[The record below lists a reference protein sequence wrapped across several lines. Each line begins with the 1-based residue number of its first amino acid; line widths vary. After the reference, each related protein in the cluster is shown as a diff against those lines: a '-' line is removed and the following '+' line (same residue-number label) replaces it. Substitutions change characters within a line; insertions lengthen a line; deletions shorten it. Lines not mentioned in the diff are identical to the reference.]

1 MNRTLRILAL
11 LGAIAVAL
19 IAVFAGKLKAFQHE
33 HAAAQAPAAQSGQR
47 KVLYW
52 YDAMNPAHHY
62 DKPGKAPD
70 GMDLVPMYEAAP
82 APAAASQAER
92 KILYWYDPMHP
103 QYKSDKP
110 GKAPDCGMDL
120 VPKYADDQPAA
131 PGAVTIAADRQQLM
145 GVRTAVV
152 ERQHLTRD
160 IHTSGQFVT
169 DESRLAH
176 VHVKVSG
183 YIEKVFA
190 DFPGQSVRKG
200 QPLFTVYSPDLV
212 ATQQEYLIAKRGE
225 RSMVSSD
232 FPSVS
237 QGAQSLLASA
247 RERLKLWDISDAQIE
262 KLDRSGEVSRTMT
275 IYSPVSGVIQDRK
288 AFPNTAVNPDTDLY
302 TVADLS
308 RLWVNADIYEYEAP
322 YVRVGQPA
330 EVRLSYFPGKVWQG
344 RINFIYPQM
353 DAQTRTLKVRI
364 DLPNPG
370 LQLKPQMFADVT
382 VKVDYGDNVVV
393 PEEAV
398 LDSGREQTV
407 FVSVGEG
414 RFVPRKVTAGAH
426 VEGKVVILSGLKAGD
441 TIVTS
446 GNFLVDS
453 ESQLRSATEAM
464 QH

>member
-11 LGAIAVAL
+11 LGAIAVAV

-33 HAAAQAPAAQSGQR
+33 HAAAPVAAPTAQSGQR

-52 YDAMNPAHHY
+52 YDGMNPAHHY

-82 APAAASQAER
+82 AAASKAER
-92 KILYWYDPMHP
+92 KVLYWYDPMHP

-110 GKAPDCGMDL
+110 GKSPDCGMDM
-120 VPKYADDQPAA
+120 VPKYADDQPLA

-145 GVRTAVV
+145 GVRTAMV
-152 ERQHLTRD
+152 ERQRLTRE
-160 IHTSGQFVT
+160 IHTNGQFVA

-225 RSMVSSD
+225 RSMGSSE

-262 KLDRSGEVSRTMT
+262 KLDRTGEVSRTMT

-308 RLWVNADIYEYEAP
+308 QLWVNADIYEYEAP

-330 EVRLSYFPGKVWQG
+330 EVRLSYFPGKVWNG

-353 DAQTRTLKVRI
+353 DPQTRTLKVRI

-407 FVSVGEG
+407 FVSEGEG

-426 VEGKVVILSGLKAGD
+426 VDGKVMILSGLKAGE

-453 ESQLRSATEAM
+453 ESQLRSATEQM

>member
-11 LGAIAVAL
+11 VGAIAVAV
-19 IAVFAGKLKAFQHE
+19 IAVFAGKLKGFQHE
-33 HAAAQAPAAQSGQR
+33 HAAASAPAPAAQSGQR

-82 APAAASQAER
+82 AAAKGER
-92 KILYWYDPMHP
+92 KVLYWYDPMHP

-120 VPKYADDQPAA
+120 VPKYVEDQPPA
-131 PGAVTIAADRQQLM
+131 PGAVTLAADRQQLM

-152 ERQHLTRD
+152 ERQRLTRE
-160 IHTSGQFVT
+160 IHTSGQFVA

-225 RSMVSSD
+225 RSMATSD
-232 FPSVS
+232 FPSVA

-262 KLDRSGEVSRTMT
+262 KLDRSGEASRTLT
-275 IYSPVSGVIQDRK
+275 IYSPVSGVIQERK
-288 AFPNTAVNPDTDLY
+288 AFPNTAVTPDTDLY

-330 EVRLSYFPGKVWQG
+330 EVRLSYFPGKVWNG

-407 FVSVGEG
+407 FVSEGEG
-414 RFVPRKVTAGAH
+414 RFVPRKVTVGAR
-426 VEGKVVILSGLKAGD
+426 VDGKAVILSGLKAGD
-441 TIVTS
+441 TVVTS

>member
-11 LGAIAVAL
+11 LGAIAVAV

-33 HAAAQAPAAQSGQR
+33 HAAAGAAVQDGRDAPPHTSTPER
-47 KVLYW
+47 KV
-52 YDAMNPAHHY
+52 
-62 DKPGKAPD
+62 
-70 GMDLVPMYEAAP
+70 
-82 APAAASQAER
+82 
-92 KILYWYDPMHP
+92 LYWYDPMHP

-120 VPKYADDQPAA
+120 VPKYAEEQPPA
-131 PGAVTIAADRQQLM
+131 PGAVNLSTDQRQFM

-152 ERQHLTRD
+152 ERRRLTRE
-160 IHTSGQFVT
+160 IRTSGQFVA
-169 DESRLAH
+169 DESRLEH

-183 YIEKVFA
+183 FIEKVYA
-190 DFPGQSVRKG
+190 DYAGQSVRKG

-225 RSMVSSD
+225 RSMASSE

-262 KLDRSGEVSRTMT
+262 KLDRTGEVSRTLT
-275 IYSPVSGVIQDRK
+275 IYSPVAGVIQDRK
-288 AFPNTAVNPDTDLY
+288 AFPNTSVNPDTELY
-302 TVADLS
+302 TVVDLS
-308 RLWVNADIYEYEAP
+308 RLWLNADIYEYEAP

-330 EVRLSYFPGKVWQG
+330 EVRLSYFPGKVWRG
-344 RINFIYPQM
+344 RISFIYPQM

-370 LQLKPQMFADVT
+370 LQLKPQMFADVSLQ
-382 VKVDYGDNVVV
+382 VDYGDSVIV

-407 FVSVGEG
+407 FVAEGEG
-414 RFVPRKVTAGAH
+414 RFIPRQVTTGAR
-426 VEGKVVILSGLKAGD
+426 VDGKAVILSGLKAGE
-441 TIVTS
+441 TVVTS

-453 ESQLRSATEAM
+453 ESQLRSATAAM

>member
-1 MNRTLRILAL
+1 VVVRQRLAR
-11 LGAIAVAL
+11 
-19 IAVFAGKLKAFQHE
+19 E
-33 HAAAQAPAAQSGQR
+33 
-47 KVLYW
+47 
-52 YDAMNPAHHY
+52 
-62 DKPGKAPD
+62 
-70 GMDLVPMYEAAP
+70 
-82 APAAASQAER
+82 
-92 KILYWYDPMHP
+92 
-103 QYKSDKP
+103 
-110 GKAPDCGMDL
+110 
-120 VPKYADDQPAA
+120 
-131 PGAVTIAADRQQLM
+131 
-145 GVRTAVV
+145 
-152 ERQHLTRD
+152 
-160 IHTSGQFVT
+160 IHTSGQFVA

-225 RSMVSSD
+225 RSMGSAE

-262 KLDRSGEVSRTMT
+262 KLDRTGEVSRTMT
-275 IYSPVSGVIQDRK
+275 IYSPVSGVIQERK

-330 EVRLSYFPGKVWQG
+330 EVRLSYFPGKVWRG

-382 VKVDYGDNVVV
+382 VKVDYGDSVVV

-407 FVSVGEG
+407 FVAQGEG

-426 VEGKVVILSGLKAGD
+426 VDGKVVILSGLKAGD
-441 TIVTS
+441 TVVTS

>member
-1 MNRTLRILAL
+1 MTRTLRIVAL

-19 IAVFAGKLKAFQHE
+19 IAVFAGKLKALQHE
-33 HAAAQAPAAQSGQR
+33 NS
-47 KVLYW
+47 
-52 YDAMNPAHHY
+52 
-62 DKPGKAPD
+62 
-70 GMDLVPMYEAAP
+70 AAP
-82 APAAASQAER
+82 AVTTHDGRDARPHASTGER
-92 KILYWYDPMHP
+92 KVLYWYDPMHP

-152 ERQHLTRD
+152 ERRRLTRE
-160 IHTSGQFVT
+160 IHTSGQFVA

-212 ATQQEYLIAKRGE
+212 ATQQEYLIARRGE
-225 RSMVSSD
+225 RSMGASE

-237 QGAQSLLASA
+237 QGAQALLASA
-247 RERLKLWDISDAQIE
+247 RERLKLWDVSDAQIE
-262 KLDRSGEVSRTMT
+262 KLDRTGEVSRSLT

-288 AFPNTAVNPDTDLY
+288 VFPNTAVNPDTDLY

-344 RINFIYPQM
+344 RVNFIYPQM

-407 FVSVGEG
+407 FVSAGEG

-426 VEGKVVILSGLKAGD
+426 VDGKVVILSGLKAGE
-441 TIVTS
+441 TVVSS

-464 QH
+464 PH